1 MSKPFENIWILSIAL
16 ILGFLLWLHV
26 ATDKT
31 YNYRLAL
38 PVVVVE
44 LGDRLTLADSPAD
57 SVTVLVSATG
67 KQLLRRQWRH
77 RGVRILAAH
86 LPVGRHAFGLTPS
99 NTLLVD
105 PGDDIMISE
114 IIAPKSVQLNV
125 DQIGKAQVKV
135 IPNIEAVAADGYVV
149 RPIYE
154 PDPPVVSVAGA
165 RLRIKHLGTVS
176 TEATRLTGLR
186 ESLRIIVPLVRP
198 VDFSMTLEPES
209 VAVTIEVVPATT
221 RVFAAVPI
229 QVRNAPSG
237 ASASTEPP
245 AVEIELAG
253 VPQEIDTLSPTALTA
268 WTDFMQL
275 DAESRSSIRIDCP
288 PGMVVRRTSAASA
301 RIFLR

>member
-16 ILGFLLWLHV
+16 ILGFLLWFHV

-38 PVVVVE
+38 PIVVVE

-57 SVTVLVSATG
+57 SVTALVSATG

-105 PGDDIMISE
+105 PGNDIVISE

-149 RPIYE
+149 RPVYE
-154 PDPPVVSVAGA
+154 PDPPYTVLRTSELASKELLELEQLGRAVESMTHLESVFRLRRDVGLDLRAVAGRWLANPDAQVA
-165 RLRIKHLGTVS
+165 RPFEDPAARGALLR
-176 TEATRLTGLR
+176 
-186 ESLRIIVPLVRP
+186 
-198 VDFSMTLEPES
+198 
-209 VAVTIEVVPATT
+209 AVTDQLTD
-221 RVFAAVPI
+221 
-229 QVRNAPSG
+229 SG
-237 ASASTEPP
+237 ALAFYRPML
-245 AVEIELAG
+245 ARELGAG
-253 VPQEIDTLSPTALTA
+253 
-268 WTDFMQL
+268 
-275 DAESRSSIRIDCP
+275 
-288 PGMVVRRTSAASA
+288 
-301 RIFLR
+301 